1 MIEEQRMSEK
11 ESIRLIASMIN
22 KAKNQVSENGFL
34 YIIWGWV
41 ILICCVVQFL
51 SDQFFHYPQA
61 YYIWFSTYAVII
73 FQIIYLVRN
82 KKTSIAKTYT
92 EEINGFVWIAFAIG
106 AVLMVFICIRFEAE
120 QLVLPL
126 LLVFYGLPTFLS
138 GGILKFTPLM
148 IGGIS
153 CWILAFV
160 STFIAL
166 EYQLILIATA
176 VIAAWLIPGYLLQI
190 KYKKAH

>member
-1 MIEEQRMSEK
+1 MSEK
-11 ESIRLIASMIN
+11 ESIVLIASMIN

-34 YIIWGWV
+34 FIIWGWV

-73 FQIIYLVRN
+73 FQIIYLVRK

-92 EEINGFVWIAFAIG
+92 EEINDFVWIAFAIG
-106 AVLMVFICIRFEAE
+106 AILMVFICIRFEAE

-126 LLVFYGLPTFLS
+126 ILVFYGLATFLS
-138 GGILKFTPLM
+138 GSILKFTPLM